1 MVFFSKTQSNIIG
14 RESFVRMATEAS
26 VPKTKLTA
34 GGRLKIIVCTP
45 CLHANAIPSVTANKR
60 DCNNKKEKGLIVL
73 EMSLN
78 FLQRFKCGEFKY
90 RRDKDT

>member
-1 MVFFSKTQSNIIG
+1 MLSP
-14 RESFVRMATEAS
+14 R
-26 VPKTKLTA
+26 
-34 GGRLKIIVCTP
+34 
-45 CLHANAIPSVTANKR
+45 VTANKW
-60 DCNNKKEKGLIVL
+60 DCSNKKEKGLIVL